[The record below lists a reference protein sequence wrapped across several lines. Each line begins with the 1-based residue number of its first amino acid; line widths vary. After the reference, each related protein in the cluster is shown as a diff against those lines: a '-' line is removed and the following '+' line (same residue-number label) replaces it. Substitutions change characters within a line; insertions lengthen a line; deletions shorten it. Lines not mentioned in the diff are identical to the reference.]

1 MISIHCNES
10 YYDSP
15 LASEHE
21 TITLLYTLQN
31 SLSKGLSRNNKGR
44 NGQGQNT
51 QMEDEE
57 EEDESSSSSSI
68 AIPPIVAG
76 VEKQQETTEEESN
89 VEVG

>member
-1 MISIHCNES
+1 MNYSS
-10 YYDSP
+10 
-15 LASEHE
+15 LAPELE
-21 TITLLYTLQN
+21 FITLSYILQN
-31 SLSKGLSRNNKGR
+31 SSNKGLSRNNRGR

-76 VEKQQETTEEESN
+76 VEKQEETIEEETN
-89 VEVG
+89 VEVS

>member
-1 MISIHCNES
+1 MTSIDNAEF
-10 YYDSP
+10 DSS

-21 TITLLYTLQN
+21 IITSLYTLQN
-31 SLSKGLSRNNKGR
+31 SSSKGLSRNNKGR
-44 NGQGQNT
+44 NGQRQNT

-76 VEKQQETTEEESN
+76 VEKREESIEEESN